1 MTRTEVTTTLGAVEV
16 LENSVVVDN
25 GVDMIDVLVEALVD
39 IGVLDEEMEGVVDGD
54 TERDVVELIDVSD
67 NDDDA
72 TIWSALY
79 HLERNML
86 PYWLCWSPSCIAFR
100 QYTVANVGL
109 WQPACNVCR
118 GAKIVIR
125 AGC

>member
-54 TERDVVELIDVSD
+54 IERDVVELIDVSD

-72 TIWSALY
+72 TI
-79 HLERNML
+79 
-86 PYWLCWSPSCIAFR
+86 
-100 QYTVANVGL
+100 
-109 WQPACNVCR
+109 
-118 GAKIVIR
+118 
-125 AGC
+125 